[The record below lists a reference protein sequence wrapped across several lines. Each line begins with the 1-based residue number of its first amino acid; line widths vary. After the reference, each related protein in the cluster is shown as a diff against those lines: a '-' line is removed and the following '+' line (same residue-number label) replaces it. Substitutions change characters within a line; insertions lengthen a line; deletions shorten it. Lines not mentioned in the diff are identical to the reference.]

1 MTGKITN
8 YYLPGYSKEIVLMQ
22 DKISHKGRTKFLG
35 MEEEETLSQIM
46 NVGFAN
52 CITKNR
58 LYLQAIENLKI
69 TDIDNKSL
77 VESLISNKIGSSNP
91 SFDFITTNKRSFEEN
106 RIDYLQ
112 ATEIIKLRVQS
123 KWSINSLCAK
133 FCITKSQL
141 QRIFKMV

>member
-1 MTGKITN
+1 M
-8 YYLPGYSKEIVLMQ
+8 
-22 DKISHKGRTKFLG
+22 G
-35 MEEEETLSQIM
+35 MEEETLSQIM

-77 VESLISNKIGSSNP
+77 VESLISNKIGSLNS
-91 SFDFITTNKRSFEEN
+91 SFDVITTNKCSFEEN
-106 RIDYLQ
+106 RADYLK
-112 ATEIIKLRVQS
+112 AIEIIKLRVQS

-133 FCITKSQL
+133 FCIAKS
-141 QRIFKMV
+141 